1 MKKWV
6 NGLAICVAI
15 AACFGTGVTGH
26 ADEPTDGNLGEEV
39 VSTRTSTTEPEP
51 INSSTATETTAQTE
65 STAESTSSTSG
76 SETGETSETST
87 ETSMSNSETTSTS
100 TTTSQTTAHE
110 TTTSKSGTTV
120 TKPHQ
125 TGTVTKVTQASGNGE
140 NGKLSGTTVKG
151 NGKNGTLKD
160 ENKEPMNTGD
170 YLLRTIV
177 PVAITS
183 AGVALISIRKKKSEK
198 PSEPSET
205 TSEA

>member
-39 VSTRTSTTEPEP
+39 VSTTTSTTEPEP
-51 INSSTATETTAQTE
+51 INSSTVTETTAQTE

-87 ETSMSNSETTSTS
+87 ETSMSNSE
-100 TTTSQTTAHE
+100 TTAHE

-140 NGKLSGTTVKG
+140 NGKLSGTSVKG
-151 NGKNGTLKD
+151 NGKNGSLKD

-183 AGVALISIRKKKSEK
+183 AGVALISIRKKKSEE

>member
-39 VSTRTSTTEPEP
+39 VSTTTSTTEPEP

-65 STAESTSSTSG
+65 STSSTSG

-87 ETSMSNSETTSTS
+87 ETSMSETTSTS

>member
-1 MKKWV
+1 
-6 NGLAICVAI
+6 
-15 AACFGTGVTGH
+15 
-26 ADEPTDGNLGEEV
+26 
-39 VSTRTSTTEPEP
+39 
-51 INSSTATETTAQTE
+51 
-65 STAESTSSTSG
+65 
-76 SETGETSETST
+76 
-87 ETSMSNSETTSTS
+87 MSNSETTSTS

-177 PVAITS
+177 TVAITS
-183 AGVALISIRKKKSEK
+183 AGVALISIRKKKSEI

>member
-6 NGLAICVAI
+6 NGLAICVAV
-15 AACFGTGVTGH
+15 AACFGTGITGH

-39 VSTRTSTTEPEP
+39 VSTTTSTTEPEP
-51 INSSTATETTAQTE
+51 VNSSTATETTAQTE
-65 STAESTSSTSG
+65 STVASTASSTSESG
-76 SETGETSETST
+76 ASETKDTVTSVSI
-87 ETSMSNSETTSTS
+87 SETTTS
-100 TTTSQTTAHE
+100 TDTTTAQTTAHE
-110 TTTSKSGTTV
+110 TTTSKSGTTG

-125 TGTVTKVTQASGNGE
+125 TGTITKVTQASGNGE

-151 NGKNGTLKD
+151 NGKNGTLKE

-183 AGVALISIRKKKSEK
+183 AGVAWISIRKKKAEE
-198 PSEPSET
+198 PSEP
-205 TSEA
+205 TSEE

>member
-39 VSTRTSTTEPEP
+39 VSTTTSTTEPEP

-87 ETSMSNSETTSTS
+87 ETSMSNSE
-100 TTTSQTTAHE
+100 TTSQTTAHE

-151 NGKNGTLKD
+151 NGKNGTLKE